1 MRINNLH
8 VLRQRRRALRAAL
21 TPAEARLWTYLQGG
35 DLRGRKFR
43 RQHSVGP
50 YIVDFCCAR
59 EKLAIELDGAAH
71 DNDAANHRDE
81 ARTAYLER
89 LGIRVLRIENR
100 TVFEDPDA
108 VVALI
113 AQHFMGG

>member
-21 TPAEARLWTYLQGG
+21 TPAEARLWTYLQGSG
-35 DLRGRKFR
+35 LQGRKFR

-50 YIVDFCCAR
+50 YVVDLYCPR
-59 EKLAIELDGAAH
+59 EKLAIELDGAVH
-71 DNDAANHRDE
+71 DNDAANRRDE
-81 ARTAYLER
+81 ARAAYLEG
-89 LGIRVLRIENR
+89 LGVRVLRIENR
-100 TVFEDPDA
+100 SVFEDPDA

-113 AQHFMGG
+113 AQHFTGG